1 MGKRAHYEMPAALK
15 EAQQRFEEWRSSQ
28 PGRRPIPES
37 LWALAAEM
45 GRQHGVFRTAQALR
59 LDSTKLMKRVRA
71 TAPETRSTAMPQ
83 LTPQSAFVELI
94 TSPATA
100 ACECVIELEGSRGRM
115 RIEWRGSTA
124 PDLAGFSRVLW
135 EPGA

>member
-1 MGKRAHYEMPAALK
+1 MGRRAQYEMPAALR

-71 TAPETRSTAMPQ
+71 AAPETKPAP
-83 LTPQSAFVELI
+83 AFVELI
-94 TSPATA
+94 TSPAA
-100 ACECVIELEGSRGRM
+100 SCECIIEVEGPRGRM
-115 RIEWRGSTA
+115 RIEWKGSTA
-124 PDLAGFSRVLW
+124 PDLPGLSRVLW
-135 EPGA
+135 EPG